1 MDTVNPPT
9 LATAPNAKGDYLS
22 NNVDYRTLVPGE
34 TIVATSKSIYY
45 WKDSKFHIGGMFDG
59 TKDRM
64 WRSAVLETLPSW
76 GSNWIPIVFRLA
88 EDAPEVCA
96 CDVVTGS
103 TGAIGEAVTAFS
115 LEGSCDGFNWTPLLD
130 KMTDDFANRKA
141 DSWVSNNEAFPT
153 ADGKHIPA
161 EGWRFTGHEPAAG
174 SQLENVSAVNVAP
187 GAKLKAVGAVTLNM
201 LTLDAMR
208 GNGTIDGFDFAK
220 TGVVDVLSADSSERE
235 IRASITFLNCP
246 EGALKRLEGWR
257 VTFDGVRNGA
267 TISVVDDV
275 VTVRRPGTVVVV
287 R

>member
-1 MDTVNPPT
+1 V
-9 LATAPNAKGDYLS
+9 
-22 NNVDYRTLVPGE
+22 
-34 TIVATSKSIYY
+34 
-45 WKDSKFHIGGMFDG
+45 
-59 TKDRM
+59 
-64 WRSAVLETLPSW
+64 
-76 GSNWIPIVFRLA
+76 PIVFRLSDNA
-88 EDAPEVCA
+88 NEVCG
-96 CDVVTGS
+96 CDIVS
-103 TGAIGEAVTAFS
+103 WSSQSVTAFS
-115 LEGSCDGFNWTPLLD
+115 LEGSVDGTTWVNLLD
-130 KMTDDFANRKA
+130 KRDGDFDYTQTKKWL
-141 DSWVSNNEAFPT
+141 STLTAFPT

>member
-1 MDTVNPPT
+1 M
-9 LATAPNAKGDYLS
+9 
-22 NNVDYRTLVPGE
+22 
-34 TIVATSKSIYY
+34 
-45 WKDSKFHIGGMFDG
+45 
-59 TKDRM
+59 
-64 WRSAVLETLPSW
+64 
-76 GSNWIPIVFRLA
+76 RLA
-88 EDAPEVCA
+88 DGANEVSG
-96 CDVVTGS
+96 CDVVS
-103 TGAIGEAVTAFS
+103 WSKQSITAFS
-115 LEGSCDGFNWTPLLD
+115 LEGSCDGTTWVNLLD
-130 KMTDDFANRKA
+130 KSVGNFDYTETKKWL
-141 DSWVSNNEAFPT
+141 STLTTFPT

-161 EGWRFTGHEPAAG
+161 EGWRFIGHEPAAE

-187 GAKLKAVGAVTLNM
+187 GATLKAVGAVTLNM